1 MARGM
6 APAVASLDLCITEG
20 LDAGRA
26 AGSWTPIPQRQNRRR
41 HGGAR
46 RSSRSGSGES
56 DVLGNPVGSCRAMEE
71 DVGAV
76 VLGRHLR
83 LHGRAWIE
91 LRSSPIRG
99 RWTVIG

>member
-1 MARGM
+1 MAWGI

-20 LDAGRA
+20 LDAGRSA
-26 AGSWTPIPQRQNRRR
+26 SSWTPVPQRQNCRR

-46 RSSRSGSGES
+46 RSSRSGSSES
-56 DVLGNPVGSCRAMEE
+56 DILSDPVGSCRAMEQ

-99 RWTVIG
+99 RRTVIG